1 MTRNQVWDDVVA
13 KIQDIMAA
21 LRYGQS
27 AVERVQGVGVTD
39 VRQRLDYALRLAE
52 SWLPTFPAKLR
63 ESRAGRR
70 EDEFDSLT
78 FLTGAEVDHL
88 ERILGAVRDAVA
100 ELMTRELPEVP
111 EPFLIATP
119 GIPTRAELPPTF
131 LGTMAMLHRAA
142 ALRVWCIDVAL
153 PAIVADR
160 NHPVPV

>member
-1 MTRNQVWDDVVA
+1 MILNQAWDDLVA
-13 KIQDIMAA
+13 KLPDIMEA

-27 AVERVQGVGVTD
+27 AVERVLGAGVTD
-39 VRQRLDYALRLAE
+39 LRRRLDYAIQLAE
-52 SWLPTFPAKLR
+52 TWLPTFPAKLR
-63 ESRAGRR
+63 ESRERR
-70 EDEFDSLT
+70 RDDEFDLLT
-78 FLTGAEVDHL
+78 FLTGGEVDNL

-119 GIPTRAELPPTF
+119 GIPTRAEWSPTF
-131 LGTMAMLHRAA
+131 IGTMAMLHRAA

-160 NHPVPV
+160 NQPIRP